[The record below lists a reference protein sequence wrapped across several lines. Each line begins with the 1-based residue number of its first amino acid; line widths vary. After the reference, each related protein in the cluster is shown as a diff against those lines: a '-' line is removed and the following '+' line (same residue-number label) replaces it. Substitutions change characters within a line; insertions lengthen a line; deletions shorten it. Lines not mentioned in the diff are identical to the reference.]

1 MLYDA
6 GAAVAAHIRGDH
18 VSAQS
23 HWVDLG
29 VDAVAAA
36 LPFVPAGTTK
46 ALKAADKGVD
56 AVKTAKKLFW
66 ISPKSFSWLDV
77 SVFVCALGDFLV
89 LSAPVGGIL
98 KSDLSGKELDMPV
111 QSRKGER
118 ANMNQ
123 AEIDHITP
131 KSKGGSNSYS
141 NAQVLS
147 KEENLRK
154 GNRIEKWRIYYWQ
167 LMFLQRKL

>member
-46 ALKAADKGVD
+46 ALR
-56 AVKTAKKLFW
+56 
-66 ISPKSFSWLDV
+66 I
-77 SVFVCALGDFLV
+77 
-89 LSAPVGGIL
+89 
-98 KSDLSGKELDMPV
+98 KEWM
-111 QSRKGER
+111 R
-118 ANMNQ
+118 
-123 AEIDHITP
+123 
-131 KSKGGSNSYS
+131 
-141 NAQVLS
+141 
-147 KEENLRK
+147 
-154 GNRIEKWRIYYWQ
+154 
-167 LMFLQRKL
+167 

>member
-56 AVKTAKKLFW
+56 AVKAAKQVDKA
-66 ISPKSFSWLDV
+66 SDVNNSSNKSNVKCFS
-77 SVFVCALGDFLV
+77 
-89 LSAPVGGIL
+89 
-98 KSDLSGKELDMPV
+98 
-111 QSRKGER
+111 
-118 ANMNQ
+118 
-123 AEIDHITP
+123 
-131 KSKGGSNSYS
+131 
-141 NAQVLS
+141 
-147 KEENLRK
+147 LRCSF
-154 GNRIEKWRIYYWQ
+154 R
-167 LMFLQRKL
+167 L

>member
-1 MLYDA
+1 MQTYLILRLL
-6 GAAVAAHIRGDH
+6 V
-18 VSAQS
+18 
-23 HWVDLG
+23 
-29 VDAVAAA
+29 
-36 LPFVPAGTTK
+36 
-46 ALKAADKGVD
+46 KGN
-56 AVKTAKKLFW
+56 LLLEG
-66 ISPKSFSWLDV
+66 KSFTQTQKQKILEENKNRN
-77 SVFVCALGDFLV
+77 
-89 LSAPVGGIL
+89 GGIL

-154 GNRIEKWRIYYWQ
+154 GNRIEK
-167 LMFLQRKL
+167 

>member
-56 AVKTAKKLFW
+56 AVKTAQKLRQKVNMQTYL
-66 ISPKSFSWLDV
+66 ILR
-77 SVFVCALGDFLV
+77 LLV
-89 LSAPVGGIL
+89 
-98 KSDLSGKELDMPV
+98 
-111 QSRKGER
+111 
-118 ANMNQ
+118 
-123 AEIDHITP
+123 
-131 KSKGGSNSYS
+131 
-141 NAQVLS
+141 
-147 KEENLRK
+147 K
-154 GNRIEKWRIYYWQ
+154 GNLLLELRSK
-167 LMFLQRKL
+167 KS